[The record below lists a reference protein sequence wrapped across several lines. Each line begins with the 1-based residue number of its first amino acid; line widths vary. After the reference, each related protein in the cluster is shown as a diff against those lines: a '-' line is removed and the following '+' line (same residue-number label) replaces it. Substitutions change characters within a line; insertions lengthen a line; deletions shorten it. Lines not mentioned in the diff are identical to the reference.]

1 MSIPSAKT
9 IQAQLRVTTEAAR
22 AIRAVLEDANVD
34 TSYFS
39 SVYRREKP
47 VVDAL
52 RKVDKII
59 SGYGVELVEDVDR
72 ENVLIWYVNTGDV
85 YSGTILWRNDLGS
98 FQATTYGDALAAM
111 ERKGYRAY

>member
-1 MSIPSAKT
+1 M
-9 IQAQLRVTTEAAR
+9 
-22 AIRAVLEDANVD
+22 
-34 TSYFS
+34 
-39 SVYRREKP
+39 
-47 VVDAL
+47 
-52 RKVDKII
+52 
-59 SGYGVELVEDVDR
+59 DR